1 MIMKPLIKL
10 TSYKQSV
17 QWQQR
22 NIRLVTHAMKRAKM
36 MMAIAIENV
45 NTSVEHSMPSANF
58 LMNSLLFI
66 IVELVLIIVA

>member
-17 QWQQR
+17 HWHPR

-36 MMAIAIENV
+36 MMAIATENG
-45 NTSVEHSMPSANF
+45 NASVEHSMPSANS